1 MVEAAVSST
10 WIHAE
15 NCVTFERNTSGQ
27 VGCSRWWYALLVSNR
42 SIELSWRNT
51 DITSKKTCVLE
62 GRGFRPL
69 IQWENWVSFSKKYSL
84 QLRSFKVE
92 IGSVWYKTPIQLTWI
107 NPRMCWR
114 QNISLRIWSI

>member
-1 MVEAAVSST
+1 
-10 WIHAE
+10 
-15 NCVTFERNTSGQ
+15 
-27 VGCSRWWYALLVSNR
+27 LVSNR

-62 GRGFRPL
+62 GRRFRPL

-92 IGSVWYKTPIQLTWI
+92 IGSVWYKTSIQLTWI